1 MRTPPSNEDSLP
13 ISLKLGNF
21 DIETSSD
28 GKPRLLGK
36 GTFGVT
42 YLARHRYL
50 ENTAAIKVIG
60 ERFLSQSRAR
70 ERFLDEAKAVARLR
84 HPHIAQVY
92 DFGPVDNGLF
102 YAMEFCAGGNL
113 SEWMKAH
120 GAMSPQQLIAIA
132 QQVASALK
140 CCHSA
145 KFIHRDLKP
154 ANIMLASND
163 GPLIAKLI
171 DFGLVQ
177 NEQTAQHEG
186 QAAHYIGTPLY
197 ASPEQLREQDVD
209 VRTDLFSLGMTLWH
223 LATGHPP
230 DTGISAE
237 IISSRLGKESY
248 EPRIAS
254 SLPPQLRSIIAQ
266 LVEKDRSQRFDSA
279 SQFLDALNRAAAELN
294 LPTFTDLH
302 HTEGTAGR
310 ETGKPEAHNAPPLAV
325 ETYVGSLGEDFNQ
338 TQVIGESITGKTYR
352 AWPKTPG
359 AQPLALHV
367 LDPSILEA
375 PDLLAKICATAGKLA
390 AIRPPGVLNVGAIR
404 RYDDATVIIMESP
417 PERDLV
423 SELLEQGKI
432 SPADARAMLEHIAST
447 SDRLIQAEL
456 PGVELSGAQI
466 FVTTPDP
473 AKPSDL
479 QPTLVPRF
487 LFKRDCGA
495 HDPGTH
501 EDVSATLDAT
511 TSAEGAPDYAPGQF
525 ARLLYRIIA
534 GRKLPEVASKSI
546 AGYVPIPE
554 LQEESNRTL
563 AQIIAGEIGSTT
575 CTELITRILALE
587 GLGTQTSTRTSTHTA
602 TRTATSTTTQTASTR
617 YNPTATATRT
627 APPAPARFTPA
638 PLTPIAPLRHAPAQ
652 EPRKSK
658 AAPITF
664 AILALALIG
673 GGYWWW
679 SDPKP
684 ESLRSSSSTNSE
696 YLNAGHSLTLINEEI
711 KSAKFTLAGTPLE
724 ATRNKE
730 GWELTLP
737 ATTLPADIIG
747 SAIGYVT
754 TTIPIKYRGDAEKP
768 IHFTPER
775 EKGTITIRRTTK
787 HSDYQD
793 VGANMMRLLPEDE
806 KAHVLRAKTPLKF
819 SVDIKGGIVEI
830 PTGIYRITLVG
841 NSNLVT
847 ERRLIEELEVKAGSN
862 TPITLP
868 PSWVGT
874 YTANIKEAGSVAAGG
889 VAQCRFDIQPDLASS
904 KFSYHTNEASMEEC
918 RLDKNGN
925 FQARILWSKAQE
937 GRTFDWKLSAKRE
950 GETLTLNIEEYGGA
964 NQQIEAD
971 EQRKPYSP
979 QQWNLSGTLKL
990 AQ

>member
-28 GKPRLLGK
+28 GKPRRLGE
-36 GTFGVT
+36 GSFGIT

-50 ENTAAIKVIG
+50 ENPAAIKVIG
-60 ERFLSQSRAR
+60 EKFLSRPRAR
-70 ERFLDEAKAVARLR
+70 ERFLEEAKAVAKLR

-120 GAMSPQQLIAIA
+120 GAMSPQQIIAIA

-154 ANIMLASND
+154 ANIMLASAD

-177 NEQTAQHEG
+177 NEQTAQQED
-186 QAAHYIGTPLY
+186 QAAHSVGTPLY
-197 ASPEQLREQDVD
+197 ASPEQLLEQEVD
-209 VRTDLFSLGMTLWH
+209 VRSDLFSLGMTLWH
-223 LATGHPP
+223 IATGSQP
-230 DTGISAE
+230 DAGNRRE
-237 IISSRLGKESY
+237 IERSRLDKESY
-248 EPRIAS
+248 EPRIS
-254 SLPPQLRSIIAQ
+254 DNLPPQLRSIIAQ
-266 LVEKDRSQRFDSA
+266 LVEKDRGQRFDSA
-279 SQFLDALNRAAAELN
+279 SQLLDALNRAAAELN

-310 ETGKPEAHNAPPLAV
+310 ETGKPEAYNAPPLV
-325 ETYVGSLGEDFNQ
+325 IETYVGSLGEDFNQ
-338 TQVIGESITGKTYR
+338 TQPIGESITGKTYR

-375 PDLLAKICATAGKLA
+375 PDLLAKVCATAGKLA

-404 RYDDATVIIMESP
+404 RYDDATVIIMEAP

-432 SPADARAMLEHIAST
+432 SPADARVMLEHIAAT

-456 PGVELSGAQI
+456 PGIELSGAQI

-563 AQIIAGEIGSTT
+563 AQIIAGEIGSST
-575 CTELITRILALE
+575 CTDLITRILALE
-587 GLGTQTSTRTSTHTA
+587 GLSTQTSTLTG
-602 TRTATSTTTQTASTR
+602 TRTGTSTTTQTASTR

-679 SDPKP
+679 SGPAP
-684 ESLRSSSSTNSE
+684 ESSGSSSSPNSE
-696 YLNAGHSLTLINEEI
+696 SLPAGYALTVIGEEM
-711 KSAKFTLAGTPLE
+711 KSAKFTLANTPLE
-724 ATRNKE
+724 ATRNKD
-730 GWELTLP
+730 GWELKLP
-737 ATTLPADIIG
+737 ATTLPAEITG

-754 TTIPIKYRGDAEKP
+754 TLIPIKYRGDAEKP

-775 EKGTITIRRTTK
+775 EKGTIAIRRTTK

-793 VGANMMRLLPEDE
+793 VGANMMRLLPEE
-806 KAHVLRAKTPLKF
+806 EGHVPRAKYPLKF
-819 SVDIKGGIVEI
+819 PVDIKGGIAEI

-847 ERRLIEELEVKAGSN
+847 ERRLIDELEVKAGSN

-874 YTANIKEAGSVAAGG
+874 YTANIKEAGSIAAGG

-904 KFSYHTNEASMEEC
+904 KFSYHTTEASMEEC

-950 GETLTLNIEEYGGA
+950 GETLTLNIEEYAGF

-971 EQRKPYSP
+971 KQRKPYSA
-979 QQWNLSGTLKL
+979 QQWNLSGTLQL